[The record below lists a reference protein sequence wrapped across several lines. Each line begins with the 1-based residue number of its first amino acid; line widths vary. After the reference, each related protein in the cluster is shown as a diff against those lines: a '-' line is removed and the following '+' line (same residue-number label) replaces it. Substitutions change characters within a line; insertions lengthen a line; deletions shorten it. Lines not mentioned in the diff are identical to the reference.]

1 MSDGKGSCCGD
12 PFADL
17 PPELRPRTEGGELNV
32 LRRVTC
38 PGCGLTYQT
47 NRETDLCPACERK
60 QPPGH
65 DRPPAGERECNVMMN
80 IKVIGVGCANCERLE
95 RMAHLAVEQI
105 QAEQPGF
112 QAEIEKVTDFTRFMD
127 YGVMATPGLVVN
139 GRLVSSGRVPAP
151 RAIAEWLREAAA
163 AEA

>member
-1 MSDGKGSCCGD
+1 MLD
-12 PFADL
+12 
-17 PPELRPRTEGGELNV
+17 
-32 LRRVTC
+32 
-38 PGCGLTYQT
+38 
-47 NRETDLCPACERK
+47 
-60 QPPGH
+60 
-65 DRPPAGERECNVMMN
+65 

-95 RMAHLAVEQI
+95 RMTRLAIEELQG
-105 QAEQPGF
+105 EQPGV